1 MGVGFLVGDGVG
13 FFVDGNGVGKV
24 VLSPGHGGHT
34 TEFGEGEGE
43 VVESSGTLGQP
54 GPSHG
59 SVGGGVT
66 TSGTSGQS
74 SVPSHGEGGGEG
86 ASVRMEE
93 QIVGA
98 GDRVEV
104 ISEPSFLLL
113 RVCSGGQTHTVGL
126 GVTSVPRPRLEDGT
140 HLLML
145 ALGLGL
151 LVLQAGYNNVM
162 MIN

>member
-1 MGVGFLVGDGVG
+1 MGVASGDGSRVG
-13 FFVDGNGVGKV
+13 NFDDGNGVGDV

-34 TEFGEGEGE
+34 TAFGEGEGG
-43 VVESSGTLGQP
+43 VVESSGTSGQSD
-54 GPSHG
+54 PSHG
-59 SVGGGVT
+59 SVGGGVII
-66 TSGTSGQS
+66 SGTSGQS

-86 ASVRMEE
+86 VCVRMEE

-113 RVCSGGQTHTVGL
+113 RVCSGGQAHTVGL
-126 GVTSVPRPRLEDGT
+126 GETSVPRPRLEDGT
-140 HLLML
+140 HLSML

-151 LVLQAGYNNVM
+151 LVLQAG
-162 MIN
+162 